1 MKTRSLIL
9 ILSIFVVLCGSFSFL
24 SGCADIGTSSRASD
38 QAENAVEAD
47 QPSTK
52 EQVVKSIEM
61 PHDEAEFPPGNGHD
75 TFVSRCSV
83 CHSLRYVTMQPDFPE
98 ATWSKEVDK
107 MIKTFGAH
115 ITEPEAKEI
124 VEYLTAIK
132 GVKPAQGQ

>member
-1 MKTRSLIL
+1 MKTRSLVPL
-9 ILSIFVVLCGSFSFL
+9 LSILVVLGGSFSFL
-24 SGCADIGTSSRASD
+24 KGCADIGTSSEATD
-38 QAENAVEAD
+38 QAEKALEVHPLPPND
-47 QPSTK
+47 
-52 EQVVKSIEM
+52 QVVKSIEM
-61 PHDEAEFPPGNGHD
+61 PHDEAEFPPGKGHD

-124 VEYLTAIK
+124 VEYLMAIK
-132 GVKPAQGQ
+132 GAKPAQGH